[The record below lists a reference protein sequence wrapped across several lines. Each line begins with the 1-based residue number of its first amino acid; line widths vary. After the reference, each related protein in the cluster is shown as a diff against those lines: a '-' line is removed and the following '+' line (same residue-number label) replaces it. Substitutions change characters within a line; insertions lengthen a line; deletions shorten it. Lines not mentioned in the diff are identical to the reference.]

1 MTYPFDA
8 AVLIGRFQP
17 FHNGHAALLAKA
29 LESAPRV
36 IVLLGSAFA
45 ARNAKNPFSWDERAA
60 MIGCTLD
67 EAQRARVDFVP
78 MRDYYNDVRWAATAA
93 ELVDT
98 TIIDTPGTSSL
109 SRWARFSTP

>member
-1 MTYPFDA
+1 MFDLRDPLFRDAGALVARLRA
-8 AVLIGRFQP
+8 A
-17 FHNGHAALLAKA
+17 GHAALLAKA

-93 ELVDT
+93 RCSR
-98 TIIDTPGTSSL
+98 PTST
-109 SRWARFSTP
+109 W